1 MRCGAGY
8 RDQMLSAAYRSF
20 HRLATESLS
29 AAGRPARPRDVAAV
43 LGAVP
48 AGYVRIVRHADPVA
62 AYGCSIEHLRGWVS
76 KWNGAGIGGAL
87 RVVERAGVMA
97 VERVS

>member
-8 RDQMLSAAYRSF
+8 RDQMLSAAYKAF

-43 LGAVP
+43 LGAAP
-48 AGYVRIVRHADPVA
+48 TGYVRIVRHADPAA
-62 AYGCSIEHLRGWVS
+62 AYGCSVEHLRGWVT
-76 KWNGAGIGGAL
+76 KWNGAGIGAL
-87 RVVERAGVMA
+87 RVVERGGAAV
-97 VERVS
+97 VERAA

>member
-8 RDQMLSAAYRSF
+8 RDQMLSAAYKAF

-43 LGAVP
+43 LGAAP
-48 AGYVRIVRHADPVA
+48 TGYVRIVRHADPAA
-62 AYGCSIEHLRGWVS
+62 AYGCSVEHLRGWVA
-76 KWNGAGIGGAL
+76 KWNSAGNGAPL
-87 RVVERAGVMA
+87 RVVERAGAVT
-97 VERVS
+97 VERAA